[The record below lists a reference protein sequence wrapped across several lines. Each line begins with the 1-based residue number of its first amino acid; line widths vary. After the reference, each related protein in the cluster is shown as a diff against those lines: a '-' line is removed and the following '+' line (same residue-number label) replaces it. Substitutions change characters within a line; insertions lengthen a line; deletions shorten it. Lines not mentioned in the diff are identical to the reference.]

1 MKTVTTMM
9 LRSVAIGAS
18 TAVCLTLAGCMSS
31 SPIWDAHMGE
41 SVRNVMHAQIIH
53 PGPPTDD
60 DARGTDGRAAVAAMK
75 NYDKSLRS
83 PTPTASPFVIG
94 VSSGGSPMSAPS
106 GDTGQ

>member
-9 LRSVAIGAS
+9 LRCAAFGAS
-18 TAVCLTLAGCMSS
+18 GAVCLSLAGCMSS

-41 SVRNVMHAQIIH
+41 AVRNVMHAQIVH

-60 DARGTDGRAAVAAMK
+60 DTRGTDGRAAVAAMN
-75 NYDKSLRS
+75 NYDKSLRT

-94 VSSGGSPMSAPS
+94 VSSGGAAMSPPS